1 VGAGGEG
8 RCSAEPQHQGTDAAP
23 ADLGNATDVPA
34 HPRRGQHAQH
44 EEGERHT
51 EDDVR
56 RVHAL
61 HVHAPPPALRAP
73 RALRAPSVAAPK
85 AALLP
90 SRHRTPS
97 VAAAAG
103 YALSASS
110 HITRRKGRCR
120 GGEGRTLVTV
130 LAPGTRGG
138 SDPVRAVCLPAQI
151 GASVRARD
159 SATGHVHRRR
169 CRSVPAPRH
178 WSSNRSVTERFWAAL
193 IPPSTPDLRPV

>member
-1 VGAGGEG
+1 MGAGGEG

-110 HITRRKGRCR
+110 HSTHGEKGKVQGGR
-120 GGEGRTLVTV
+120 GEDAGHRAGARNSWGVGSSPRGV
-130 LAPGTRGG
+130 SAGADRGVSPCARQCHGARPSAPM
-138 SDPVRAVCLPAQI
+138 
-151 GASVRARD
+151 
-159 SATGHVHRRR
+159 
-169 CRSVPAPRH
+169 
-178 WSSNRSVTERFWAAL
+178 
-193 IPPSTPDLRPV
+193 